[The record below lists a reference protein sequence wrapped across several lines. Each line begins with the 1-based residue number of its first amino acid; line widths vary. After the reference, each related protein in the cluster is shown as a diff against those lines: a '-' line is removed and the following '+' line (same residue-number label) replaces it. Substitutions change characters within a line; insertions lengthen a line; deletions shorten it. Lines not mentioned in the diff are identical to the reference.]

1 MAATVPR
8 VVTAKKW
15 TCNRCGVSV
24 SRIDGGL
31 AALPATWASS
41 DDGRFCLSCRRER
54 AAEAALEAAPGDAT
68 REDRIRV
75 RRTAVIEFEL
85 RRTPDHADN
94 AIARA
99 CHTSVPVVAAARG
112 RLRLPAPAQ
121 SLRDSGL

>member
-15 TCNRCGVSV
+15 TCDRCGVSV
-24 SRIDGGL
+24 SRIDGAL

-41 DDGRFCLSCRRER
+41 GDGRFCLCCRRER
-54 AAEAALEAAPGDAT
+54 AAEAALEAAPDAT

-99 CHTSVPVVAAARG
+99 CRTSVPVVAAVRG
-112 RLRLPAPAQ
+112 RLQLPAPPHALQ
-121 SLRDSGL
+121 GSGL